1 MDGEQAPAAT
11 DLVELV
17 DVESEL
23 DDESEFDDSEDD
35 YSDLGQGDD
44 ETAAARDESL
54 PERGCQ
60 HYRRGC
66 KLVAPCC
73 GEAFWCRFCHDA
85 AKEEGEQAAGAVP
98 HKLDRHAV
106 TQVECGSCNLRQPVA
121 QVCTNKSC
129 GISFGN
135 YFCRICNFFDDDLE
149 KEPFHC
155 IGCGICRVGGRDK
168 FFHCD
173 TCGCCY
179 AVELRNNHRCIQ
191 GSMHQN
197 CPVCQENLFNS
208 TSECRVLRCGHTM
221 HRDCLRA
228 LVSKAHLARCPL
240 CAVSITDSMAAW
252 AQMDAD
258 IARSIMPEEYRD
270 QSVAVLCNDCH
281 ATGTTA
287 FHVLGLKC
295 LACGSYNTRRT

>member
-23 DDESEFDDSEDD
+23 DDESEFDDSKDD
-35 YSDLGQGDD
+35 YSGLGQGDD

-106 TQVECGSCNLRQPVA
+106 TQVECGSCGLRQPVA
-121 QVCTNKSC
+121 QVCTNESC

-135 YFCRICNFFDDDLE
+135 YFCRIGNFLFLSPLTGLSFPSLGSRSLIVRVCMCVCVCACVCAC
-149 KEPFHC
+149 KCVYVSLWVCVCYYVYSLVYVCVYLYIC
-155 IGCGICRVGGRDK
+155 ISVFVLATMCAHVHAVMCSAHILLTSACTQGILSKVVQVQE
-168 FFHCD
+168 FFFKIF
-173 TCGCCY
+173 T
-179 AVELRNNHRCIQ
+179 
-191 GSMHQN
+191 
-197 CPVCQENLFNS
+197 
-208 TSECRVLRCGHTM
+208 
-221 HRDCLRA
+221 
-228 LVSKAHLARCPL
+228 
-240 CAVSITDSMAAW
+240 
-252 AQMDAD
+252 
-258 IARSIMPEEYRD
+258 
-270 QSVAVLCNDCH
+270 
-281 ATGTTA
+281 
-287 FHVLGLKC
+287 
-295 LACGSYNTRRT
+295 

>member
-1 MDGEQAPAAT
+1 MDGEQAPAPT

-23 DDESEFDDSEDD
+23 DDESESDDSEDD

-106 TQVECGSCNLRQPVA
+106 TQVECGSCGLRQPVA
-121 QVCTNKSC
+121 QVCTNESC

-135 YFCRICNFFDDDLE
+135 YFCSICNFLCL
-149 KEPFHC
+149 PLGPRSLIVVRACVRACVCVYVCVCVCVHV
-155 IGCGICRVGGRDK
+155 RVGLCVVFGM
-168 FFHCD
+168 CILYL
-173 TCGCCY
+173 CMYMCICVYVCMCC
-179 AVELRNNHRCIQ
+179 A
-191 GSMHQN
+191 
-197 CPVCQENLFNS
+197 
-208 TSECRVLRCGHTM
+208 
-221 HRDCLRA
+221 
-228 LVSKAHLARCPL
+228 
-240 CAVSITDSMAAW
+240 
-252 AQMDAD
+252 
-258 IARSIMPEEYRD
+258 
-270 QSVAVLCNDCH
+270 
-281 ATGTTA
+281 
-287 FHVLGLKC
+287 
-295 LACGSYNTRRT
+295 